1 MHLQMM
7 ALAIEDAKVVKG
19 FIAMGMAGEL
29 FSIII
34 TPRTRYPL
42 GHSRVF
48 SMEPIGLNK
57 ISNDFD

>member
-1 MHLQMM
+1 MM

-42 GHSRVF
+42 GHSRV
-48 SMEPIGLNK
+48 SSTEPIGLNE